1 MRDLFSG
8 IYGQKAVKEILNGF
22 LTNKKIPQALLFSGP
37 VGVGKDFIAI
47 RFANL
52 LSRIGREDFDPG
64 EEGNFIK
71 EPAVKFICPLPVGKN
86 ESSDDGPYDRLTPS
100 DMELIQKEFSRKEEN
115 PYYKITIPKA
125 NDIKISSIRS
135 LSKYMSLSFQ
145 ETGYRTVIIS
155 EAHLMN
161 EPAQNSLLKNLEEPP
176 AGFVFILTTY
186 DPSILRE
193 TIKSRCWPVEF
204 KPLEKSD
211 ITGVLQNYFCLEKV
225 ETDLLAH
232 ISEGSI
238 ERALYLKE
246 KNLFERQ
253 TSVISFLR
261 YSLSGKL
268 SSAQKEIKDILSEN
282 DSELFQLFV
291 SLVLLWFEDLKR
303 YLIGF
308 RDDLFY
314 SQHIDTFEKFTQRY
328 SSIDPNRA
336 IGSIEKILYYVENNN
351 LNMQIAGY
359 NIMFLIASLIQNEL
373 IDEKIYLN

>member
-1 MRDLFSG
+1 MEDLFSG
-8 IYGQKAVKEILNGF
+8 IYGQKSVKEILTGF
-22 LTNKKIPQALLFSGP
+22 LTNKKIPQALLFTGP
-37 VGVGKDFIAI
+37 AGVGKDYIAI

-52 LSRIGREDFDPG
+52 ISRIGRGEFDPG

-100 DMELIQKEFSRKEEN
+100 DMELIQQEFRRKEEN
-115 PYYKITIPKA
+115 PYYKISIPKA

-135 LSKYMSLSFQ
+135 LTKYMSLSFQ

-155 EAHLMN
+155 EAHSMN

-176 AGFVFILTTY
+176 GGFVFILTTS
-186 DPSILRE
+186 DPSLLRE

-204 KPLEKSD
+204 KPLGKSD
-211 ITGVLQNYFCLEKV
+211 ITGALQNYFGLEKV

-232 ISEGSI
+232 ISAGSI
-238 ERALYLKE
+238 ARALYLRE

-253 TSVISFLR
+253 SSVISFLR
-261 YSLSGKL
+261 YSLAGKL

-282 DSELFQLFV
+282 DSELFQLYV
-291 SLVLLWFEDLKR
+291 SLVLLWFEDFKR
-303 YLIGF
+303 YLLGF
-308 RDDLFY
+308 REDLFY
-314 SQHIDTFEKFTQRY
+314 SQHIDTFEKFAQRY

-336 IGSIEKILYYVENNN
+336 IGSIERYSIILKTTT
-351 LNMQIAGY
+351 
-359 NIMFLIASLIQNEL
+359 LIFKLPVIIL
-373 IDEKIYLN
+373 CF